1 MEKKIT
7 RITRW
12 LERCARACSARSW
25 QSALLDM
32 ECAKAELDEA
42 RRELWSRVEGVPSV
56 PSIGAK
62 AGRLAAAASI
72 AFFIL
77 LSLAGPL
84 AVPPPQ
90 PTAFLSSGPSLEW
103 VSTDERS
110 LLLSLR
116 KSLSDGNMA
125 RLSATAPEDRPTE
138 DLPPLSVV
146 ETRRFPSAPVKEKE
160 KMKTPSS
167 SGGEFDTIMT
177 LVHIGQQAL
186 RERESAIHYDIP

>member
-1 MEKKIT
+1 MEKKIS

-42 RRELWSRVEGVPSV
+42 RRELWSRVEGVPPAASLGV
-56 PSIGAK
+56 R

-72 AFFIL
+72 ALFIL

-90 PTAFLSSGPSLEW
+90 STALLPLGPSLEW
-103 VSTDERS
+103 VSTDEKS

-116 KSLSDGNMA
+116 KSLSDANMA
-125 RLSATAPEDRPTE
+125 RLSATAPSEDSGE
-138 DLPPLSVV
+138 ESLSLSPF
-146 ETRRFPSAPVKEKE
+146 EPRRLFPAPVKEKE
-160 KMKTPSS
+160 KIKTPSS

-186 RERESAIHYDIP
+186 RERESAIHYDVP